1 MSDGTVM
8 DLKYDEG
15 EIEHRRNLVKSNP
28 NRYFTKKN
36 KTLMNAKIV
45 EANKK
50 VDLLLIF
57 VDYDW

>member
-1 MSDGTVM
+1 MANVM

-28 NRYFTKKN
+28 NRFFTKKN